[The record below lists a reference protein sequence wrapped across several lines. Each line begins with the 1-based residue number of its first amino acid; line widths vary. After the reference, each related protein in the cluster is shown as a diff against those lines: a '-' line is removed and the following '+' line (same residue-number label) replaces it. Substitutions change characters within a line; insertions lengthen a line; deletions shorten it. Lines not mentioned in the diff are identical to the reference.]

1 MTFLSK
7 YTKYYAFISFALL
20 VLLLIPLCVLGFYN
34 HPLGDDFYYGQH
46 AAKAIRESGNVLSAI
61 PEAAKGTVNQYN
73 RWQGTF
79 FAIFLMYL
87 PPHLFG
93 EFFYKIY
100 PTVLILFFSAS
111 VFYLLYP
118 LVYKGD
124 KDSKYAWISLSSTF
138 MIVATQQ
145 VPACGETFYWYNGS
159 MYYTGFLA
167 LTFFFF
173 GILLRYLKNK
183 KNILLVPL
191 VIIAIMLA
199 GGNYASL
206 LPAIL
211 TTAVLLI
218 GQIVKKDKKAII
230 TFSTVL
236 VLMII
241 FLSVSILAPG
251 NSARQATAAGTS
263 AVKAVAKSVLQCVHY
278 SLYWNGFFSFAALM
292 LITPILVLICP
303 KTDKIRL
310 PFIKIVLIFL
320 IFSSSETATFY
331 GQNNGGPARLFDIC
345 FYMMLMAL
353 GLIWFITIKKVYDL
367 AEKDVKKR
375 KKEKFIPSLLLYS
388 EIFLVLL
395 FVLLLPLRSL
405 SESNK
410 VPNSA
415 VALKTIV
422 NGDASYYASQ
432 YNDRI
437 NAIKNDPKGDLVFA
451 PYDVPEDLVYFLY
464 LGDLNTDASSDSN
477 RAFSVFYD
485 LNSVK
490 ISD

>member
-46 AAKAIRESGNVLSAI
+46 AAKAIRESGSVLSAI
-61 PEAAKGTVNQYN
+61 PEAVKGTINQYN

-100 PTVLILFFSAS
+100 PTVLILFFTAS

-118 LVYKGD
+118 LVYRGTN
-124 KDSKYAWISLSSTF
+124 DSKYAWISIASTF
-138 MIVATQQ
+138 MIAAAQQ
-145 VPACGETFYWYNGS
+145 VPVCGETFYWYNGS

-183 KNILLVPL
+183 KAVMLVPL

-211 TTAVLLI
+211 TTALLLV
-218 GQIVKKDKKAII
+218 GQILKKDRKSVII
-230 TFSTVL
+230 FATVL
-236 VLMII
+236 AVMIV
-241 FLSVSILAPG
+241 FLAVSILAPG
-251 NSARQATAAGTS
+251 NSARQATIAGTS
-263 AVKAVAKSVLQCVHY
+263 AFKAVAKSILQCVHY
-278 SLYWNGFFSFAALM
+278 SLYWNGFFSFITLM
-292 LITPILVLICP
+292 LLTPVLVLLCT

-310 PFIKIVLIFL
+310 PFVKAVLIFL

-345 FYMMLMAL
+345 FYMMLIAL
-353 GLIWFITIKKVYDL
+353 GAIWFIIIKTVYDIVN
-367 AEKDVKKR
+367 KNSKKR
-375 KKEKFIPSLLLYS
+375 KKEKYIPSLLLCF
-388 EIFLVLL
+388 EIFLILL
-395 FVLLLPLRSL
+395 FAALLPVRSL

-432 YNDRI
+432 YNERL
-437 NAIKNDPKGDLVFA
+437 NAIKNNPKGDLVFA